1 MAGATKIGLIAPI
14 VSAHSTA
21 IGVSSGSTTALSA
34 GASLGLAK
42 GACISFW
49 VACSIAGGVVIGALA
64 IIGIVYICYRCR
76 RSKKTG
82 KGKAEVEK
90 DPIVITQKQLKKE
103 DVSEVEHVET
113 KDQTV
118 NQITNNS
125 ITNIPKTENILDP
138 NRVKQL
144 LEEKLKRGHKGD
156 VNIKSITNKEDRGK
170 IEKLVYEKLR
180 IIEEKE
186 RKVEEERII
195 VRDEKIRVENERL
208 KVEAE
213 RIKFEEEK
221 KIMMETSN
229 NNNQEL
235 FKNIA
240 EKNRELIEKN
250 EKLVEK
256 NKELVL
262 RDNINDDEKQE
273 LKDKNKKLMEQLRE
287 MKESIARNRMNSHF
301 VLTRRVDSIFSK
313 GSEGNQVNSE
323 RTKSVQLLSNSLS
336 S

>member
-1 MAGATKIGLIAPI
+1 
-14 VSAHSTA
+14 
-21 IGVSSGSTTALSA
+21 
-34 GASLGLAK
+34 
-42 GACISFW
+42 
-49 VACSIAGGVVIGALA
+49 
-64 IIGIVYICYRCR
+64 
-76 RSKKTG
+76 
-82 KGKAEVEK
+82 
-90 DPIVITQKQLKKE
+90 
-103 DVSEVEHVET
+103 
-113 KDQTV
+113 
-118 NQITNNS
+118 
-125 ITNIPKTENILDP
+125 
-138 NRVKQL
+138 
-144 LEEKLKRGHKGD
+144 
-156 VNIKSITNKEDRGK
+156 
-170 IEKLVYEKLR
+170 
-180 IIEEKE
+180 
-186 RKVEEERII
+186 
-195 VRDEKIRVENERL
+195 
-208 KVEAE
+208 
-213 RIKFEEEK
+213 
-221 KIMMETSN
+221 MMETSN